1 MKRKL
6 TLAVTL
12 LAAGIGLA
20 TSVWAQQAPAA
31 KPVQAPSS
39 TATAP
44 APTPASPAASEFKTE
59 KETASYALGMNIGDS
74 ISKSLKRD
82 GIDID
87 PAIFLRG
94 LKEALAGEKQALTEE
109 EAKTAF
115 TAYQKKAR
123 EVQEAKLKIVAE
135 ANKKESE
142 AFLAANKSN
151 EGVVTLPSGLQ
162 YKIEKQG
169 DGPKPL
175 STDTVEVNYR
185 GTLIDGNEFD
195 SSYKRGQ
202 TATFPVTRVIK
213 GWTEILQ
220 LMPVGSKY
228 KIFVPADLA
237 YGPRPAGPD
246 IGPES
251 ALIFDIELVSIKP
264 KPEPAA
270 TKPAPSLNAPAK
282 PATAPD
288 AAKPTVPA
296 K

>member
-31 KPVQAPSS
+31 KPAQAPSS
-39 TATAP
+39 TATSP
-44 APTPASPAASEFKTE
+44 APTPASPKASEFKSE

-74 ISKSLKRD
+74 IGKSLKRD
-82 GIDID
+82 GIEID

-94 LKEALAGEKQALTEE
+94 MKESLAGEKLALTEE

-123 EVQEAKLKIVAE
+123 DVQEAKLKVIGE

-142 AFLAANKSN
+142 AFLAANKLK

-162 YKIEKQG
+162 YKIDKQG
-169 DGPKPL
+169 NGPKPL
-175 STDTVEVNYR
+175 ATDTVEVNYR
-185 GTLIDGNEFD
+185 GTLIDGKEFD

-202 TATFPVTRVIK
+202 TLSIPVTRVIK
-213 GWTEILQ
+213 GWTEALQ

-237 YGPRPAGPD
+237 YGPRGAGGD

-251 ALIFDIELVSIKP
+251 ALIFEIELVSIKP

-270 TKPAPSLNAPAK
+270 KAAPSLNAPAK
-282 PATAPD
+282 PAAAPN
-288 AAKPTVPA
+288 ASKPAVPA